1 MKKLVYVM
9 PVIVALFL
17 LSNPALADN
26 AAAAAD
32 NGRGLIGLGA
42 GLAIGLAAL
51 GGSIGQG
58 NAANGAL
65 TALGRNPNANVMVPM
80 ILGLALIESLVI
92 YGMVI
97 GFQLVGQL

>member
-1 MKKLVYVM
+1 MKKLVYVL
-9 PVIVALFL
+9 PVIVALLL
-17 LSNPALADN
+17 LSNPAA
-26 AAAAAD
+26 AETAAAAD

-42 GLAIGLAAL
+42 GLAIGLAAF

>member
-1 MKKLVYVM
+1 MKKIVYVL
-9 PVIVALFL
+9 PVIVALLL
-17 LSNPALADN
+17 LSNPAAAET
-26 AAAAAD
+26 AAATD

-42 GLAIGLAAL
+42 GLAIGLAAF

-97 GFQLVGQL
+97 GFQLVGSL